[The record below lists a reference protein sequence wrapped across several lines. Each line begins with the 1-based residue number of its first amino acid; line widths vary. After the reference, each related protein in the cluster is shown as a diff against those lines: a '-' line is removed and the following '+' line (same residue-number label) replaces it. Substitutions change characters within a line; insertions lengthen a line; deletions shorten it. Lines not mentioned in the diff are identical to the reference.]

1 MIVSVSRRTDIPA
14 FYSQWLMNRLAA
26 GFAMTRNPFNAK
38 QVSRI
43 ELTPEA
49 VSLLV
54 FWTRNPLPLLPHLPD
69 LDAMGYR
76 YYFHVTLTG
85 YPKALESATLRPA
98 KAIDAFC
105 QLAAAIGP
113 QKVIWRYDPVLLCS
127 ALPVEAHIDRFARLA
142 RALEGSTQ
150 RVVVSLADL
159 YAKSV
164 RNLTTLPGFSFSDIA
179 ADHAALGRL
188 LPELQ
193 RIAASHGIRIQGC
206 AEDPALDKLG
216 LPAGKCIDEAL
227 IRELFGLELAAR
239 RDKGQRLHCG
249 CIRSVD
255 IGAYESCLH
264 GCRYCYATTD
274 PQLARRNYL
283 HHNPLSPFLLGE
295 PDADTLAWLAEEEA
309 QGRLF

>member
-1 MIVSVSRRTDIPA
+1 
-14 FYSQWLMNRLAA
+14 
-26 GFAMTRNPFNAK
+26 MTRNPFNAR

-54 FWTRNPLPLLPHLPD
+54 FWTRNPLPLLPYLRQ

-105 QLAAAIGP
+105 QLAQAIGP
-113 QKVIWRYDPVLLCS
+113 HKVIWRYDPVLLCS

-142 RALEGSTQ
+142 KALAGSTQ

-164 RNLTTLPGFSFSDIA
+164 RNLTTLPGFSFADIA
-179 ADHAALGRL
+179 TDHAALGRL

-193 RIAASHGIRIQGC
+193 RIAASHGMNIQGC
-206 AEDPALDKLG
+206 AEDPALGELG

-227 IRELFGLELAAR
+227 IRELFGLELDAR

-264 GCRYCYATTD
+264 GCRYCYATSRHEQALQNYRRHD
-274 PQLARRNYL
+274 PD
-283 HHNPLSPFLLGE
+283 SPFLL
-295 PDADTLAWLAEEEA
+295 P
-309 QGRLF
+309 